1 MASTVDICNGALNQ
15 LGATTILSL
24 TEDSKNARLCNSR
37 FNQVRDAVFRSH
49 PWNSLQKRVELAADT
64 TAPAWGF
71 SYAYTLPADCLRLLR
86 ILDYDSDYKVEGR
99 KILSNTSSMKIL
111 YIGRITDPNEYDESL
126 RETLSAALGADIAFA
141 VTSNNQTASN
151 MYNLFQDKLKD
162 ARFIDSTEGQNIDQ
176 DLGMADQIDAGTF
189 INSRF

>member
-1 MASTVDICNGALNQ
+1 MASTVEICNGALNQ

-37 FNQVRDAVFRSH
+37 YTQVRDSVFRSH
-49 PWNSLQKRVELAADT
+49 PWNCLQKRVEIAADT

-86 ILDYDSDYKVEGR
+86 ILDYDSNYKVEGR

-111 YIGRITDPNEYDESL
+111 YVARITDANEYDELL
-126 RETLSAALGADIAFA
+126 RETLSAALSADIAFA
-141 VTSNNQTASN
+141 VTSNNTTATN

-162 ARFIDSTEGQNIDQ
+162 ARFVDSTEGQNVEQ
-176 DLGMADQIDAGTF
+176 NLGMTDVIDAGTF

>member
-1 MASTVDICNGALNQ
+1 MASTVDICNGSLNQ

-37 FNQVRDAVFRSH
+37 YTQVRDAVFRSH
-49 PWNSLQKRVELAADT
+49 PWNCLQKRVELAADT

-86 ILDYDSDYKVEGR
+86 ILDYDSNYKVEGR

-176 DLGMADQIDAGTF
+176 DLGMSDQIDAGTF

>member
-1 MASTVDICNGALNQ
+1 MASVVDICNGALNQ

-37 FNQVRDAVFRSH
+37 YTQVRDALFRSH
-49 PWNSLQKRVELAADT
+49 PWNCLQKRVQIAADT

-71 SYAYTLPADCLRLLR
+71 TYAYTLPADCLRLLK
-86 ILDYDSDYKVEGR
+86 ILDYDSNYKVEGR

-111 YIGRITDPNEYDESL
+111 YVGRVTDPNEYDELL
-126 RETLSAALGADIAFA
+126 RETLSASLGADIAFG

-151 MYNLFQDKLKD
+151 MYNLFKEKLRD
-162 ARFIDSTEGQNIDQ
+162 ARFVDSTEGQNIDS
-176 DLGMADQIDAGTF
+176 DLGMSDVIDASTF
-189 INSRF
+189 INSRY

>member
-37 FNQVRDAVFRSH
+37 FTQVRDAVFRSH
-49 PWNSLQKRVELAADT
+49 PWNCLQKRFELAADT
-64 TAPAWGF
+64 DAPAWGF

-86 ILDYDSDYKVEGR
+86 ILDYDSNYKVEGR
-99 KILSNTSSMKIL
+99 KILSNTSTMKIL

-141 VTSNNQTASN
+141 VTSNNQTATN

-162 ARFIDSTEGQNIDQ
+162 ARFVDSTEGQNLDQ
-176 DLGMADQIDAGTF
+176 DLGMSDQIDASTF

>member
-1 MASTVDICNGALNQ
+1 MASVVDICNGALNQ
-15 LGATTILSL
+15 LGASTILSL

-37 FNQVRDAVFRSH
+37 YTQVRDSLFRSH
-49 PWNSLQKRVELAADT
+49 PWNCLQKRVELAADT

-71 SYAYTLPADCLRLLR
+71 SYAYTLPADCLRMLR
-86 ILDYDSDYKVEGR
+86 ILDYDSNYKVEGR

-141 VTSNNQTASN
+141 VTSNNTTATN

-162 ARFIDSTEGQNIDQ
+162 ARFVDSTEGQNVEQ
-176 DLGMADQIDAGTF
+176 NLGMTDVIDAGTF